1 MMTDRPPCR
10 AACVALLRAD
20 GAVLLQLRDDV
31 PTISFPGHWSLPGG
45 SIERDESPAAAA
57 IREFEEETG
66 YRIPA
71 RALRPL
77 LVQRFVEED
86 GRPHEHHCF
95 LAPYDGAQPI
105 RCFEGQEMRWV
116 ACDAALRLPLVAGQE
131 EMIAAARADL
141 VGGQDDGNRRVPRTQ
156 PEG

>member
-1 MMTDRPPCR
+1 MTMTPKRQPCR

-45 SIERDESPAAAA
+45 SIEPGESPAAAA
-57 IREFEEETG
+57 LREFAEETG
-66 YRIPA
+66 YRIAPE
-71 RALRPL
+71 ALRPL
-77 LVQRFVEED
+77 LVQRFVEEG

-95 LAPYDGAQPI
+95 VAPYDGAQTI

-116 ACDAALRLPLVAGQE
+116 PYDAALRLPLVAGQAA
-131 EMIAAARADL
+131 MIAAARAEL
-141 VGGQDDGNRRVPRTQ
+141 AGG
-156 PEG
+156 

>member
-1 MMTDRPPCR
+1 MTMTPERPPCH

-45 SIERDESPAAAA
+45 SIEPGESPAAAA
-57 IREFEEETG
+57 LREFAEETG
-66 YRIPA
+66 YRIAPE
-71 RALRPL
+71 ALRPL
-77 LVQRFVEED
+77 LVQRFVEEG

-95 LAPYDGAQPI
+95 VAPYDGTQTI

-116 ACDAALRLPLVAGQE
+116 PCDAALRLPLVAGQA
-131 EMIAAARADL
+131 EMIAAARAEL
-141 VGGQDDGNRRVPRTQ
+141 AGG
-156 PEG
+156 